1 MGIWHPVLFR
11 GQIGLTYVCPRLVRR
26 GVVRWR
32 HLVVSGI
39 VQLEHLDVIACTFK
53 MAYDTGV
60 QEVRLRA
67 LATGDG
73 DRGMALDQWG
83 WVWGKQ

>member
-1 MGIWHPVLFR
+1 MC
-11 GQIGLTYVCPRLVRR
+11 TRLVRK

-32 HLVVSGI
+32 DLVVSGI
-39 VQLEHLDVIACTFK
+39 VRLEHVDVIAYTFK
-53 MAYDTGV
+53 MAYDMGV

-83 WVWGKQ
+83 